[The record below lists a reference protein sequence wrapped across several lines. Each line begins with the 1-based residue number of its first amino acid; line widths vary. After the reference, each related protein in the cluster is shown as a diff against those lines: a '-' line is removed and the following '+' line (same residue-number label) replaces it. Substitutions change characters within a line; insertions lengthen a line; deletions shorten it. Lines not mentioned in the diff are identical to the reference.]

1 MDNFK
6 EKMALGDQMEMTGEY
21 AAFVEKFKPKKTT
34 DDCYTPDNVYAAVL
48 DWAVKEYGLEGA
60 RIIRPFYPG
69 GDYKK
74 EDYSG
79 DCAVIDNPPFSILAE
94 ICRWYNQRG
103 IRFFLFGPAKTLFA
117 GSGFDGINY
126 VICDADIMYDNG
138 ATVRTGFITNMGQ
151 YKITVAP
158 DLHEAIKAADDEN
171 RKAVTKSLPKYD
183 YPDHVLTAARIQRI
197 AKYGQ
202 SLRIRAE
209 DCAFIRA
216 LDSQRGTGKAVFGGG
231 FLLSEKAAAEKAAA
245 EKAAAEKAAAEKA
258 AAEKAAAEKA
268 GAKIWELS
276 EREKEIIRRL
286 G

>member
-1 MDNFK
+1 MDSFK

-34 DDCYTPDNVYAAVL
+34 DECYTPDNVYAAVL

-79 DCAVIDNPPFSILAE
+79 NCAVIDNPPFSILAE

-103 IRFFLFGPAKTLFA
+103 IRFFLFGPAKTIFSCGGL
-117 GSGFDGINY
+117 DGINY
-126 VICDADIMYDNG
+126 VICGAAVMYENG
-138 ATVRTGFITNMGQ
+138 ASVDTSFVTNMGQ
-151 YKITVAP
+151 YKIMVAP
-158 DLHEAIKAADDEN
+158 DLYGAIKAADDEN
-171 RKAVTKSLPKYD
+171 RKEITKSLPKYD
-183 YPDHVLTAARIQRI
+183 YPNHVLTAARIQRI

-216 LDSQRGTGKAVFGGG
+216 LDSQRGAGKAVFGGG

-245 EKAAAEKAAAEKA
+245 EK

>member
-1 MDNFK
+1 MGGEGMGSFK

-34 DDCYTPDNVYAAVL
+34 DECYTPDNVYAAVH
-48 DWAVKEYGLEGA
+48 DWAVKGYGLERA

-103 IRFFLFGPAKTLFA
+103 IRFFLFGPAKTIFS
-117 GSGFDGINY
+117 GSGSDGINY
-126 VICDADIMYDNG
+126 VICDADIMYENG
-138 ATVRTGFITNMGQ
+138 AIVSTSFITNMSE

-158 DLHEAIKAADDEN
+158 DLYEAIKAANDEN
-171 RKAVTKSLPKYD
+171 LKEVTKSLPKYD

-216 LDSQRGTGKAVFGGG
+216 LDSQRGARKAVFGGG

-245 EKAAAEKAAAEKA
+245 EKAAAEKA
-258 AAEKAAAEKA
+258 
-268 GAKIWELS
+268 GAKTWELS

>member
-1 MDNFK
+1 MDSFK

-34 DDCYTPDNVYAAVL
+34 DECYTPDNVYAAVH
-48 DWAVKEYGLEGA
+48 DWAVKEYSLEGA

-79 DCAVIDNPPFSILAE
+79 NCAVIDNPPFSILAE

-103 IRFFLFGPAKTLFA
+103 IRFFLFGPAKTIFS
-117 GSGFDGINY
+117 GSGSDGINY
-126 VICDADIMYDNG
+126 VICGADIMYENG
-138 ATVRTGFITNMGQ
+138 ASVGTSFITNMGQ
-151 YKITVAP
+151 YKIMVAP
-158 DLHEAIKAADDEN
+158 DLYEAIKAADDEN
-171 RKAVTKSLPKYD
+171 RKEATKSLPKYD

-216 LDSQRGTGKAVFGGG
+216 LDSQRGAGKAVFGGG
-231 FLLSEKAAAEKAAA
+231 FLLS
-245 EKAAAEKAAAEKA
+245 EKAAAEKA

>member
-1 MDNFK
+1 MDSFK

-34 DDCYTPDNVYAAVL
+34 DDCYTPDNVYAAVH

-79 DCAVIDNPPFSILAE
+79 DCAVIDNPPFSILTE

-103 IRFFLFGPAKTLFA
+103 IRFFLFGPAKTLFS
-117 GSGFDGINY
+117 GSGLDGINY

-138 ATVRTGFITNMGQ
+138 ATVGTGFITNMGQ
-151 YKITVAP
+151 YKIMVAP
-158 DLHEAIKAADDEN
+158 DLYEAIKAADDEN
-171 RKAVTKSLPKYD
+171 RKEVKKSLPKYD
-183 YPDHVLTAARIQRI
+183 YPNHVLTAARIQRI

-202 SLRIRAE
+202 SLRIHAE

-258 AAEKAAAEKA
+258 

>member
-1 MDNFK
+1 MDSFK

-103 IRFFLFGPAKTLFA
+103 IRFFLFGPAKTLFT
-117 GSGFDGINY
+117 GSGVDGINY

-138 ATVRTGFITNMGQ
+138 ATVGTGFITNMGQ

-158 DLHEAIKAADDEN
+158 DLHEAIKAADYEN

-216 LDSQRGTGKAVFGGG
+216 LDSQRGTGKAVFASG

-258 AAEKAAAEKA
+258 AA
-268 GAKIWELS
+268 KIWELS

>member
-1 MDNFK
+1 MDSFK

-48 DWAVKEYGLEGA
+48 DWVVKEYGLEGA

-69 GDYKK
+69 GDYTK

-94 ICRWYNQRG
+94 ICRWYSHRG
-103 IRFFLFGPAKTLFA
+103 IRYFLFGPAKTIFSGI
-117 GSGFDGINY
+117 GSDGINC
-126 VICDADIMYDNG
+126 VICGAGIMYENG
-138 ATVRTGFITNMGQ
+138 ASVDTSFITNMGQ
-151 YKITVAP
+151 YKIMVAP
-158 DLHEAIKAADDEN
+158 DLYEAIKAADDEN
-171 RKAVTKSLPKYD
+171 RKEVKRSLPKYD
-183 YPDHVLTAARIQRI
+183 YPDHVLTAARIQHI

-202 SLRIRAE
+202 SLKIRAE

-216 LDSQRGTGKAVFGGG
+216 LDSQRGAGKTVFGGG
-231 FLLSEKAAAEKAAA
+231 FLLSEKAAAEKV
-245 EKAAAEKAAAEKA
+245 

>member
-1 MDNFK
+1 MDSFK

-21 AAFVEKFKPKKTT
+21 AAFVEKFKLKKTT

-69 GDYKK
+69 GDYTK

-94 ICRWYNQRG
+94 ICRWYSQRG
-103 IRFFLFGPAKTLFA
+103 IRYFLFGPGQTLFS
-117 GSGFDGINY
+117 GSGLDGINY
-126 VICDADIMYDNG
+126 VICDAHITYDNG
-138 ATVRTGFITNMGQ
+138 AVIRTGFITNMGQ
-151 YKITVAP
+151 YKIMVAP
-158 DLHEAIKAADDEN
+158 DLYEAIKAVDYKN
-171 RKAVTKSLPKYD
+171 RKAATKSVPTYD

-216 LDSQRGTGKAVFGGG
+216 LDSQRGAGKAVFGGG
-231 FLLSEKAAAEKAAA
+231 FLLS
-245 EKAAAEKAAAEKA
+245 EKAAAEKA

>member
-1 MDNFK
+1 MDSFK

-21 AAFVEKFKPKKTT
+21 AAFVEKFKLKKTT

-103 IRFFLFGPAKTLFA
+103 IRFFLFGPAKTIFSC
-117 GSGFDGINY
+117 SGMDGINY
-126 VICDADIMYDNG
+126 VICGASIMYENG
-138 ATVRTGFITNMGQ
+138 ASVDTSFITNMSE

-158 DLHEAIKAADDEN
+158 DLYEAIKAADDEN
-171 RKAVTKSLPKYD
+171 RKEVKKSLPKYD
-183 YPDHVLTAARIQRI
+183 YPNHVLTAARIQRI

-202 SLRIRAE
+202 SLKIRAE
-209 DCAFIRA
+209 DCAFIRV
-216 LDSQRGTGKAVFGGG
+216 LDSQRGAGKGIFGNG

-245 EKAAAEKAAAEKA
+245 EKV

-268 GAKIWELS
+268 GAKKWELS

>member
-1 MDNFK
+1 MDSFK

-34 DDCYTPDNVYAAVL
+34 DECYTPDNVYAAAH

-103 IRFFLFGPAKTLFA
+103 IRFFLFGPAKTLFI
-117 GSGFDGINY
+117 GSGADGINY

-151 YKITVAP
+151 YRITVAP

-171 RKAVTKSLPKYD
+171 RKEVKKSLPKYD

-245 EKAAAEKAAAEKA
+245 EKAAAEKA
-258 AAEKAAAEKA
+258 

>member
-1 MDNFK
+1 MGSFK

-34 DDCYTPDNVYAAVL
+34 DECYTPDNVYAAVH
-48 DWAVKEYGLEGA
+48 DWAVKEYSLEGA

-69 GDYKK
+69 GDYTK

-79 DCAVIDNPPFSILAE
+79 NCAVIDNPPFSIFAE

-103 IRFFLFGPAKTLFA
+103 IRFFLFGPAKTIFS
-117 GSGFDGINY
+117 GSGLDGINY
-126 VICDADIMYDNG
+126 VICGLSIMYDNG
-138 ATVRTGFITNMGQ
+138 ASVDTSFATNMGQ
-151 YKITVAP
+151 YKIMVAP
-158 DLHEAIKAADDEN
+158 DLYEAIKAADDEN
-171 RKAVTKSLPKYD
+171 RKEVTKSLPKYD

-216 LDSQRGTGKAVFGGG
+216 LDSQRGAGKAVFGGG
-231 FLLSEKAAAEKAAA
+231 FLLSEKAAAEK
-245 EKAAAEKAAAEKA
+245 

>member
-1 MDNFK
+1 MDDFK

-103 IRFFLFGPAKTLFA
+103 IRYFLFGPAKTIFS

-126 VICDADIMYDNG
+126 VICGADIMYENG
-138 ATVRTGFITNMGQ
+138 ATIDTSFITNMSE

-158 DLHEAIKAADDEN
+158 DLYEAIKAADDEN
-171 RKAVTKSLPKYD
+171 RKEVKKSLPKYD
-183 YPDHVLTAARIQRI
+183 YPNHVLTAARIKRI

-202 SLRIRAE
+202 SLKIRAE
-209 DCAFIRA
+209 DCAFIRV
-216 LDSQRGTGKAVFGGG
+216 LDSQRGAGKAVFGGG
-231 FLLSEKAAAEKAAA
+231 FLLS
-245 EKAAAEKAAAEKA
+245 EKAAAEKA

>member
-1 MDNFK
+1 MDSFK

-34 DDCYTPDNVYAAVL
+34 DECYTPDNVYAAAH

-79 DCAVIDNPPFSILAE
+79 DCAVIDNPPFSILVE

-103 IRFFLFGPAKTLFA
+103 IRFFLFGPAKTLFT
-117 GSGFDGINY
+117 GSGADGINY

-171 RKAVTKSLPKYD
+171 RKEVKKSLPKYD

-258 AAEKAAAEKA
+258 AAEKA
-268 GAKIWELS
+268 GVKIWELS

>member
-1 MDNFK
+1 MDSFK

-34 DDCYTPDNVYAAVL
+34 DDCYTPDNVYAAVH

-94 ICRWYNQRG
+94 ICRWYSHRG
-103 IRFFLFGPAKTLFA
+103 IRYFLFGPAKTIFS
-117 GSGFDGINY
+117 GSGSDGINY
-126 VICDADIMYDNG
+126 VICGAGIMYENG
-138 ATVRTGFITNMGQ
+138 ASVDTSFITNMSE

-158 DLHEAIKAADDEN
+158 DLYEAIKAADDEN
-171 RKAVTKSLPKYD
+171 RKEITKSLPKYD
-183 YPDHVLTAARIQRI
+183 YPNHVLTAARIQRI

-216 LDSQRGTGKAVFGGG
+216 LDSQRGTGKAVFGSG
-231 FLLSEKAAAEKAAA
+231 FLLS

-276 EREKEIIRRL
+276 EREKEIIKRL

>member
-1 MDNFK
+1 MGSFK

-34 DDCYTPDNVYAAVL
+34 DECYTPDNVYAAVL

-69 GDYKK
+69 GDYTK

-79 DCAVIDNPPFSILAE
+79 NCAVIDNPPFSILAE
-94 ICRWYNQRG
+94 ICRWYSQRG
-103 IRFFLFGPAKTLFA
+103 IRYFLFGPAKTIFS

-126 VICDADIMYDNG
+126 VICGAGIMYDNG
-138 ATVRTGFITNMGQ
+138 AIVDTSFITNMEQ
-151 YKITVAP
+151 YKITVAS
-158 DLHEAIKAADDEN
+158 DLYEAIKAADDEN
-171 RKAVTKSLPKYD
+171 REKVTKSLPKYD
-183 YPDHVLTAARIQRI
+183 YPDHVLTSARIQRI

-216 LDSQRGTGKAVFGGG
+216 LDSQRGAGKAVFGGG
-231 FLLSEKAAAEKAAA
+231 FLLSEKAAAEK
-245 EKAAAEKAAAEKA
+245 

-276 EREKEIIRRL
+276 EREKEIIKRL

>member
-1 MDNFK
+1 MDSFK

-48 DWAVKEYGLEGA
+48 DWVVKEYGLEGA

-69 GDYKK
+69 GDYTK

-103 IRFFLFGPAKTLFA
+103 IRFFLFGPTKTILS
-117 GSGFDGINY
+117 GSGLDGINC
-126 VICDADIMYDNG
+126 VICGAAVMYDNG
-138 ATVRTGFITNMGQ
+138 ASVDTSFITNMGQ
-151 YKITVAP
+151 YKIMVAP
-158 DLHEAIKAADDEN
+158 DLYEAIKAADDEN
-171 RKAVTKSLPKYD
+171 RKEVKRSLPKYD
-183 YPDHVLTAARIQRI
+183 YPDHVLTAARIQHI

-202 SLRIRAE
+202 SLKIRAE
-209 DCAFIRA
+209 DCAFIRV
-216 LDSQRGTGKAVFGGG
+216 LDSQRDAGKTVFGGG
-231 FLLSEKAAAEKAAA
+231 FLLSEKAAAEKV
-245 EKAAAEKAAAEKA
+245 

-268 GAKIWELS
+268 GAKRWELS
-276 EREKEIIRRL
+276 EREKEIIKRL

>member
-1 MDNFK
+1 MDSFK

-48 DWAVKEYGLEGA
+48 DWVVKEYGLEGA

-69 GDYKK
+69 GDYTK

-103 IRFFLFGPAKTLFA
+103 IRFFLFGPAKTIFSCGTL
-117 GSGFDGINY
+117 DGINY
-126 VICDADIMYDNG
+126 VICGAAVMYENG
-138 ATVRTGFITNMGQ
+138 ASENTSFITNMGQ
-151 YKITVAP
+151 YKIMVAP
-158 DLHEAIKAADDEN
+158 DLNEAIKAADDEN
-171 RKAVTKSLPKYD
+171 RKEVKRSLPKYD
-183 YPDHVLTAARIQRI
+183 YPDHVLTAARIQHI

-202 SLRIRAE
+202 SLKIRAE
-209 DCAFIRA
+209 DCAFIRV
-216 LDSQRGTGKAVFGGG
+216 LDSQRDAGKTVFGGG
-231 FLLSEKAAAEKAAA
+231 FLLSEKAAAEKV
-245 EKAAAEKAAAEKA
+245 

-268 GAKIWELS
+268 GAKRWELS
-276 EREKEIIRRL
+276 ERGKEIIRRL

>member
-1 MDNFK
+1 MDDFK

-21 AAFVEKFKPKKTT
+21 AAFVEKFKSKKTT
-34 DDCYTPDNVYAAVL
+34 DDCYTPDNVYAAVH
-48 DWAVKEYGLEGA
+48 DWAVKGYGLESA

-79 DCAVIDNPPFSILAE
+79 NCAVIDNPPFSILAE

-103 IRFFLFGPAKTLFA
+103 IRFFLFGPAKTIF
-117 GSGFDGINY
+117 SGIGLDGINC
-126 VICDADIMYDNG
+126 VICGLSIMYDNG
-138 ATVRTGFITNMGQ
+138 ASVDTSFITNMGE

-158 DLHEAIKAADDEN
+158 DLYEAIKAADDEN
-171 RKAVTKSLPKYD
+171 RKEVTKSLPKYD

-216 LDSQRGTGKAVFGGG
+216 LDSQRDAGKAVFGGG

-245 EKAAAEKAAAEKA
+245 EKAAAEKA
-258 AAEKAAAEKA
+258 
-268 GAKIWELS
+268 GSKIWELS

>member
-1 MDNFK
+1 MGSFK

-34 DDCYTPDNVYAAVL
+34 DDCYTPDNVYAAVH
-48 DWAVKEYGLEGA
+48 DWAVKEYGLESA

-69 GDYKK
+69 GDYKE

-79 DCAVIDNPPFSILAE
+79 NCAVIDNPPFSILAE
-94 ICRWYNQRG
+94 ICRWYSHRG
-103 IRFFLFGPAKTLFA
+103 IRYFLFGPGQTLI
-117 GSGFDGINY
+117 SGNGMDGINY
-126 VICDADIMYDNG
+126 VICGLSMIYDNG
-138 ATVRTGFITNMGQ
+138 ARIDTSFITNMGQ
-151 YKITVAP
+151 YKIMVAP
-158 DLHEAIKAADDEN
+158 DLYEAIKAADDEN
-171 RKAVTKSLPKYD
+171 RKEVKKSLPKYD
-183 YPDHVLTAARIQRI
+183 YSDHVLTAARIQRI

-245 EKAAAEKAAAEKA
+245 EKAAAEKAAVEKA

>member
-1 MDNFK
+1 MGSFK

-69 GDYKK
+69 WDYKK

-79 DCAVIDNPPFSILAE
+79 NCAVIDNPPFSILAE

-103 IRFFLFGPAKTLFA
+103 IRFFLFGPAKTIFVGTGL
-117 GSGFDGINY
+117 DGINY
-126 VICDADIMYDNG
+126 VICGLSVMYDNG
-138 ATVRTGFITNMGQ
+138 ASVDTSFITNMGQ
-151 YKITVAP
+151 YKITVAS
-158 DLHEAIKAADDEN
+158 DLYEAIKAADDEN
-171 RKAVTKSLPKYD
+171 REKVTKSLPKYE
-183 YPDHVLTAARIQRI
+183 YHDHVLTAARIQRI

-209 DCAFIRA
+209 DCAFIST
-216 LDSQRGTGKAVFGGG
+216 LDSQRDAGKKVFGGG
-231 FLLSEKAAAEKAAA
+231 FLLS
-245 EKAAAEKAAAEKA
+245 EKAAAEKA

>member
-1 MDNFK
+1 MDSFK

-34 DDCYTPDNVYAAVL
+34 DDCYTPDNVYAAVH

-60 RIIRPFYPG
+60 RIIRPFYPR
-69 GDYKK
+69 GDYKE

-79 DCAVIDNPPFSILAE
+79 NCAVIDNPPFSILAE
-94 ICRWYNQRG
+94 ICCWYNQRG

-117 GSGFDGINY
+117 GSGLDGIKY
-126 VICDADIMYDNG
+126 VICGLSIMYDNG
-138 ATVRTGFITNMGQ
+138 ASVDTSFATNMGQ
-151 YKITVAP
+151 YKITVAS
-158 DLHEAIKAADDEN
+158 DLYEAIKAADDEN
-171 RKAVTKSLPKYD
+171 RKEVTKSLPKYD
-183 YPDHVLTAARIQRI
+183 YPDHVLTAARIQSI

-216 LDSQRGTGKAVFGGG
+216 LDSQRSAGKKVFGGG
-231 FLLSEKAAAEKAAA
+231 FLLSEKAAAEKVAA
-245 EKAAAEKAAAEKA
+245 EKAAAEKAA
-258 AAEKAAAEKA
+258 
-268 GAKIWELS
+268 AKIWELS

>member
-1 MDNFK
+1 MDDFK

-34 DDCYTPDNVYAAVL
+34 DDCYTPDNVYAAVH

-60 RIIRPFYPG
+60 RIIRSFYPG

-103 IRFFLFGPAKTLFA
+103 IRFFLFGPAKTIFSCS
-117 GSGFDGINY
+117 GSDGINY
-126 VICDADIMYDNG
+126 VICGADIMYENG
-138 ATVRTGFITNMGQ
+138 ATIDTSFITNMGQ
-151 YKITVAP
+151 YKIMVAP
-158 DLHEAIKAADDEN
+158 DLYEAIKAANDEN
-171 RKAVTKSLPKYD
+171 RKEVTKSLPRYD
-183 YPDHVLTAARIQRI
+183 YPNHVLTAARIQRI

-216 LDSQRGTGKAVFGGG
+216 LDSQRGTGKAVFGNG
-231 FLLSEKAAAEKAAA
+231 FLLS
-245 EKAAAEKAAAEKA
+245 EKA

-276 EREKEIIRRL
+276 EMEKEIIRRL

>member
-1 MDNFK
+1 MDSFK
-6 EKMALGDQMEMTGEY
+6 EKMALGDQMEMTGVY
-21 AAFVEKFKPKKTT
+21 ATFVEKFKPKKTT

-74 EDYSG
+74 EDYSRN
-79 DCAVIDNPPFSILAE
+79 CAVIDNPPFSILAE

-103 IRFFLFGPAKTLFA
+103 IRFFLFGPAKTLFL
-117 GSGFDGINY
+117 GSGLDGINY
-126 VICDADIMYDNG
+126 VICGLSIMYDNG
-138 ATVRTGFITNMGQ
+138 ASVATSFITNMGE
-151 YKITVAP
+151 YKITVAS
-158 DLHEAIKAADDEN
+158 DLYEAIKAADDEN
-171 RKAVTKSLPKYD
+171 RKKVTKSLPIYD

-216 LDSQRGTGKAVFGGG
+216 LDSQRDAGKTVFGGG

-245 EKAAAEKAAAEKA
+245 KKAAAKKAA
-258 AAEKAAAEKA
+258 
-268 GAKIWELS
+268 AKIWELS

>member
-1 MDNFK
+1 MDSFK

-21 AAFVEKFKPKKTT
+21 TAFVEKFKPKKTT
-34 DDCYTPDNVYAAVL
+34 DDCYTPDNVYAAVR
-48 DWAVKEYGLEGA
+48 DWAVKEYGLDGA

-69 GDYKK
+69 GDYTK

-94 ICRWYNQRG
+94 ICRWYKQRG
-103 IRFFLFGPAKTLFA
+103 IRYFLFGPGKTLF
-117 GSGFDGINY
+117 SGGGLDDINY

-138 ATVRTGFITNMGQ
+138 AAINTGFITNMGR

-158 DLHEAIKAADDEN
+158 DLHEAIKAVDYKN
-171 RKAVTKSLPKYD
+171 RKAATKSLPKYD

-202 SLRIRAE
+202 SLRIRAQ

-216 LDSQRGTGKAVFGGG
+216 LDSQRGAGKAVFGGG
-231 FLLSEKAAAEKAAA
+231 FLLSDKVAADKV
-245 EKAAAEKAAAEKA
+245 AAEKA

-268 GAKIWELS
+268 GAKMWELS

>member
-1 MDNFK
+1 MDDFK

-34 DDCYTPDNVYAAVL
+34 DECYTPDNVYAAAH

-79 DCAVIDNPPFSILAE
+79 DCAVIDNPPFSILVE

-103 IRFFLFGPAKTLFA
+103 IRFFLFGPAKTLFT
-117 GSGFDGINY
+117 GSGADGINY

-138 ATVRTGFITNMGQ
+138 ATVKTGFITNMGQ

-171 RKAVTKSLPKYD
+171 RKEVKKSLPKYD

-258 AAEKAAAEKA
+258 

>member
-1 MDNFK
+1 MDSFK

-21 AAFVEKFKPKKTT
+21 AAFVERFKPKKTT
-34 DDCYTPDNVYAAVL
+34 EDCYTPDNVYAAVL

-69 GDYKK
+69 GDYTK

-79 DCAVIDNPPFSILAE
+79 DCAVIDNPPFSILAD
-94 ICRWYNQRG
+94 ICCWYNQRG
-103 IRFFLFGPAKTLFA
+103 IRFFLFGPAIMIFSVGGL
-117 GSGFDGINY
+117 DGINY
-126 VICDADIMYDNG
+126 VICGATVMYDNG
-138 ATVRTGFITNMGQ
+138 AIVDTSFITNMGE
-151 YKITVAP
+151 YKIMVAP
-158 DLHEAIKAADDEN
+158 DLYEAIKAADDEN
-171 RKAVTKSLPKYD
+171 RKEVKKSLPKYD
-183 YPDHVLTAARIQRI
+183 YPNHVLTAAGIRRI

-202 SLRIRAE
+202 SLKIRAE

-216 LDSQRGTGKAVFGGG
+216 LDRQRGAGKTVFGGG

-258 AAEKAAAEKA
+258 V
-268 GAKIWELS
+268 AKIWELS

>member
-1 MDNFK
+1 MDSFK

-34 DDCYTPDNVYAAVL
+34 DDCYTPDNVYAAVH

-79 DCAVIDNPPFSILAE
+79 DCAVIDNPPFSILIE

-103 IRFFLFGPAKTLFA
+103 IRFFLFGPAQTIF
-117 GSGFDGINY
+117 SGNGADGINY
-126 VICDADIMYDNG
+126 VICGAAVMYDNG
-138 ATVRTGFITNMGQ
+138 AIVDTSFITNMGQ
-151 YKITVAP
+151 YKIMVAP
-158 DLHEAIKAADDEN
+158 DLYEAIKAADDEN
-171 RKAVTKSLPKYD
+171 RKEVKKSLPKYD
-183 YPDHVLTAARIQRI
+183 YPDHVLTAARIRRI

-216 LDSQRGTGKAVFGGG
+216 LDSQRGAGKQVFGNG
-231 FLLSEKAAAEKAAA
+231 FLLS

>member
-1 MDNFK
+1 MDSFK

-69 GDYKK
+69 GDYTK

-103 IRFFLFGPAKTLFA
+103 IRFFLFGAAKTIFSC
-117 GSGFDGINY
+117 SGMDGINY
-126 VICDADIMYDNG
+126 VICGASIMYENG
-138 ATVRTGFITNMGQ
+138 ASVDTSFITNMSE

-158 DLHEAIKAADDEN
+158 DLYEAIKAADDEN
-171 RKAVTKSLPKYD
+171 RKEVKKSLPKYD
-183 YPDHVLTAARIQRI
+183 YPNHVLTAARIQRI

-245 EKAAAEKAAAEKA
+245 EKAAEKAAAENAAEKA
-258 AAEKAAAEKA
+258 AAEKDAAHV
-268 GAKIWELS
+268 WELS
-276 EREKEIIRRL
+276 EREKGIIASL
-286 G
+286 GK

>member
-1 MDNFK
+1 MDSFK

-94 ICRWYNQRG
+94 ICRWYSQRG
-103 IRFFLFGPAKTLFA
+103 IRFFLFGPAKTIFSCGTL
-117 GSGFDGINY
+117 DGINY
-126 VICDADIMYDNG
+126 VICGADVMYDNG
-138 ATVRTGFITNMGQ
+138 ASIDTSFATNMGQ
-151 YKITVAP
+151 YKINVAP
-158 DLHEAIKAADDEN
+158 NLYEAIKAADDEN

-216 LDSQRGTGKAVFGGG
+216 LDSQRGAGKVVFGGG
-231 FLLSEKAAAEKAAA
+231 FLLSEKAAAEKAAE
-245 EKAAAEKAAAEKA
+245 EKAAE
-258 AAEKAAAEKA
+258 EKAAAEKA

>member
-1 MDNFK
+1 MDSFK

-34 DDCYTPDNVYAAVL
+34 DECYTPDNVYAAAH

-79 DCAVIDNPPFSILAE
+79 DCAVIDNPPFSILVE

-103 IRFFLFGPAKTLFA
+103 IRFFLFGPAKTLFT
-117 GSGFDGINY
+117 GSGADSINY

-171 RKAVTKSLPKYD
+171 RKEVKKSLPKYD

-258 AAEKAAAEKA
+258 

>member
-1 MDNFK
+1 MDSFK

-34 DDCYTPDNVYAAVL
+34 DECYTPDNVYAAVH
-48 DWAVKEYGLEGA
+48 DWAVKGYGLESA

-69 GDYKK
+69 GDYTK

-79 DCAVIDNPPFSILAE
+79 NCAVIDNPPFSILAE

-103 IRFFLFGPAKTLFA
+103 IRFFLFGPAKTLFS
-117 GSGFDGINY
+117 GSGLDGINY
-126 VICDADIMYDNG
+126 VICGAAIMYENG
-138 ATVRTGFITNMGQ
+138 ASVNTSFITNMSE

-158 DLHEAIKAADDEN
+158 DLYEAIKAADDEN
-171 RKAVTKSLPKYD
+171 RKKVTKSLPKYD

-245 EKAAAEKAAAEKA
+245 EKAAAEKA
-258 AAEKAAAEKA
+258 

>member
-1 MDNFK
+1 MGSFK

-34 DDCYTPDNVYAAVL
+34 DECYTPDNVYAAVH
-48 DWAVKEYGLEGA
+48 DWAVKEYSLEGA

-79 DCAVIDNPPFSILAE
+79 NCAVIDNPPFSILAE

-103 IRFFLFGPAKTLFA
+103 TRFFLFGPAKTIFT
-117 GSGFDGINY
+117 GSGSDGINC
-126 VICDADIMYDNG
+126 VICGLSIMYDNG
-138 ATVRTGFITNMGQ
+138 ASVDTSFVTNMGQ
-151 YKITVAP
+151 YKIMVAP
-158 DLHEAIKAADDEN
+158 DLYEAIKAADDEN
-171 RKAVTKSLPKYD
+171 RKEVTKSLPKYD

-216 LDSQRGTGKAVFGGG
+216 LDSQRGAGKAVFGGG

-245 EKAAAEKAAAEKA
+245 EKAAAEKA
-258 AAEKAAAEKA
+258 
-268 GAKIWELS
+268 GAKTWELS

>member
-1 MDNFK
+1 MDDFK

-34 DDCYTPDNVYAAVL
+34 DECYTPDNVYAAAH

-79 DCAVIDNPPFSILAE
+79 DCAVIDNPPFSILGE

-103 IRFFLFGPAKTLFA
+103 IRFFLFGPAKTLFT
-117 GSGFDGINY
+117 GSGADGINY
-126 VICDADIMYDNG
+126 VICDAGIMYDNG

-171 RKAVTKSLPKYD
+171 RKAVTKLLPKYD

-258 AAEKAAAEKA
+258 